1 MTTGI
6 DIATLIVY
14 IGLLNP
20 VLYCLWKHGKAG
32 ILGWLCLQSF
42 CLVRIVGAIVDLH
55 NNAVHSTSSDS
66 LLLANIGLSPLLLA
80 ALGVLHESRT
90 TRNPNM
96 NRKWE
101 WFRVFQY
108 HSLVIGAI
116 LLVIFGVIKEMD
128 DEPHTPGTLIKVG
141 VIGVLLAWGI
151 LCTWTLLSW
160 FQPPEHMP
168 ENQAYNDGT
177 TLLLGVL
184 FALPFLGLREL
195 YGMLSVFIKDPNFK
209 NNTAAKVVL
218 SVIPEMIVTVL
229 FAQAGTRTRNINRLR
244 NMDKA

>member
-1 MTTGI
+1 
-6 DIATLIVY
+6 
-14 IGLLNP
+14 
-20 VLYCLWKHGKAG
+20 
-32 ILGWLCLQSF
+32 
-42 CLVRIVGAIVDLH
+42 
-55 NNAVHSTSSDS
+55 
-66 LLLANIGLSPLLLA
+66 
-80 ALGVLHESRT
+80 
-90 TRNPNM
+90 M

-177 TLLLGVL
+177 TVSLPFQISEEQYTDMMQLLLGVL

-209 NNTAAKVVL
+209 NNT
-218 SVIPEMIVTVL
+218 
-229 FAQAGTRTRNINRLR
+229 
-244 NMDKA
+244 